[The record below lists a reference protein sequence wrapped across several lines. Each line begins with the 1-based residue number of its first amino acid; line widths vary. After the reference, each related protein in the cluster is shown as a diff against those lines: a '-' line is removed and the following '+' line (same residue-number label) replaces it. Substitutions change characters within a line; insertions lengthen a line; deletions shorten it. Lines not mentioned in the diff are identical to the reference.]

1 MLLLLLLLRES
12 AQEVTSMNW
21 IQAAWRLSQDLANL
35 DSKSLSEIGFST
47 SSDAMSKFAAARGVT
62 VNTVR
67 RQLSAA
73 TFLNSILSQ
82 ERFQSLLEKEPPP
95 FNTVEM
101 LKRIRDVNP
110 GLSNELL
117 TSVLNRSITL
127 VEITKQYQAALAEA
141 PQFGKRLA
149 VRRDAAIDFEKEIID
164 TLSQDLSVLAPVDP
178 KAKVIPLRRNV
189 QGFAFAL
196 PDAMIFSETDGVKRY
211 DAIEIRMPNDWA
223 RHQIWQILERINLMA
238 TFFTHTWLILP
249 APTSPDQ
256 EFFVKKLEHS
266 KMDLGL
272 PSVGIATFENEETI
286 KFNVLVAPH
295 GIPEIDRR
303 HLLPSF

>member
-1 MLLLLLLLRES
+1 MLLLLLLLNQN
-12 AQEVTSMNW
+12 AQEVASMNW
-21 IQAAWRLSQDLANL
+21 IQAAWRLSQDLAKL

-47 SSDAMSKFAAARGVT
+47 SSEAMSKFAGVRGIT

-67 RQLSAA
+67 RQLSAT
-73 TFLNSILSQ
+73 TFLSSILPPQ
-82 ERFQSLLEKEPPP
+82 RFQSLLEKEPPP

-101 LKRIRDVNP
+101 LKRIRDVNTD
-110 GLSNELL
+110 LADQLL
-117 TSVLNRSITL
+117 PSVLNRSITL

-141 PQFGKRLA
+141 PQFGKRLS
-149 VRRDAAIDFEKEIID
+149 VRRDAAIDFEKTIIE
-164 TLSQDLSVLAPVDP
+164 TLSQDPSMLAPME
-178 KAKVIPLRRNV
+178 KNGKIIALRRNV
-189 QGFAFAL
+189 QSFAFAL
-196 PDAMIFSETDGVKRY
+196 PDAMIFSEADGIKRY

-249 APTSPDQ
+249 IPTAPDQ
-256 EFFVKKLEHS
+256 EFFVENLKS
-266 KMDLGL
+266 AKMSLGL
-272 PSVGIATFENEETI
+272 PSVGIATVETEEPI
-286 KFNVLVAPH
+286 RFKVLVEPH